1 METVTREH
9 VEPTIE
15 ASGENPSFHRFLT
28 AWRHAVR
35 WLSVHLGPKC
45 SSRPRLRLVTACAV
59 VFLLALGVRF
69 LHWQDS
75 RAETGQRDAR
85 MSAIARRYESEAQR
99 ILKEGGV
106 LFPRTP
112 VDPGDA
118 RLILHPPGYP
128 AVIAAT
134 YAMLGDS
141 EAMVARVQVLL
152 DALAAIVVLL
162 IAAELF
168 NLGVAIIAAI
178 LIALSPHFA
187 HYALWFSPDTL
198 PILPI
203 LIAVYLIVRASRKPD
218 LLKIAGA
225 GAMLGLSC
233 WLRANGLLLAP
244 FLAAAVIVL
253 VERGKRAQYAFAL
266 MGTTILVISPITI
279 RNWMLYHRFIP
290 ISVDAG
296 LALVEGIAAY
306 DDDGR
311 FGLPRFDGEA
321 LNKDLE
327 WHGRSEY
334 GGNLWLPDGIER
346 DGYRFSR
353 GLEVIRAHPAW
364 FTGVMIRRGMFMLR
378 YDSPRNAV
386 WPFTTASVP
395 PVATEP
401 SFDHDIGLGE
411 QSQATWLAT
420 ASDLSSGVTVA
431 AQARMALLADR
442 ALQVTGDSSLF
453 GDQFQSPPIHVD
465 KASDYLLSLSA
476 SVSGP
481 AAIKV
486 TSPDRRITLASAI
499 LPDTRGKKG
508 KRRERNES
516 EDAGSEE
523 DARQR
528 EIKLP
533 FASGNRT
540 EVLLVIGNN
549 GAAASPPIV
558 EIREAGLYNLGRTP
572 FLWTRFVRPLAR
584 GIQRNIYVTSLM
596 LPLVIVG
603 TLLLVVAGRRRA
615 VVILMAVPAYYLIVH
630 SIVHTEY
637 RYILAIH
644 YFLFCFAAIAV
655 YCAGLLI
662 VQRAHRAMVFLKSRE

>member
-1 METVTREH
+1 V
-9 VEPTIE
+9 I
-15 ASGENPSFHRFLT
+15 
-28 AWRHAVR
+28 
-35 WLSVHLGPKC
+35 
-45 SSRPRLRLVTACAV
+45 ACAV
-59 VFLLALGVRF
+59 VFLLALGVRL
-69 LHWQDS
+69 LHLQDS
-75 RAETGQRDAR
+75 RAETGQNGPG
-85 MSAIARRYESEAQR
+85 MSAIARRYESEARR
-99 ILKEGGV
+99 ILNEGGI

-128 AVIAAT
+128 AFIAAT
-134 YAMLGDS
+134 YGMLGDS

-152 DALAAIVVLL
+152 DALAAIVLLL

-168 NLGVAIIAAI
+168 NLGVATIAAI

-218 LLKIAGA
+218 LLKIVGA

-244 FLAAAVIVL
+244 FLAAALIVL
-253 VERGKRAQYAFAL
+253 FERGKRARYAFAL

-311 FGLPRFDGEA
+311 FGMPRFDGEA
-321 LNKDLE
+321 LKKDLE
-327 WHGRSEY
+327 WHGRPEY

-353 GLEVIRAHPAW
+353 GLDVIRSHPAW
-364 FTGVMIRRGMFMLR
+364 FAGVMIRRGMFMLR
-378 YDSPRNAV
+378 YDKPRNAV
-386 WPFTTASVP
+386 WPFTTASVT

-411 QSQATWLAT
+411 QAQAIWLAT
-420 ASDLSSGVTVA
+420 ASDLSAGVTVA
-431 AQARMALLADR
+431 TQPRIALTDR
-442 ALQVTGDSSLF
+442 ALQITGDSSLF
-453 GDQFQSPPIHVD
+453 GDQFQSPPIVVD

-481 AAIKV
+481 AAVKV
-486 TSPDRRITLASAI
+486 TSADRRITLASVI
-499 LPDTRGKKG
+499 LPDARGTKG
-508 KRRERNES
+508 KRADQERNES
-516 EDAGSEE
+516 EDEAGSGEG
-523 DARQR
+523 ARQR

-540 EVLLVIGNN
+540 EVLLVISNN
-549 GAAASPPIV
+549 GAAASAPIV
-558 EIREAGLYNLGRTP
+558 EIKEAGLYSLGRTP
-572 FLWTRFVRPLAR
+572 FLWTRFVRPLVR

-596 LPLVIVG
+596 LPLVILGV
-603 TLLLVVAGRRRA
+603 LLLVVAGRRRT

-630 SIVHTEY
+630 SVVHTEY

-644 YFLFCFAAIAV
+644 DFLFCFAAIGV

-662 VQRAHRAMVFLKSRE
+662 VQGANRAIYSLRGPKELPVE